1 MIGFQEYD
9 DSLSELAK
17 KYGTT
22 GQKPDTK
29 RDYIFFRNRGLF
41 PSRTMHI
48 MFATRRVLRSV
59 SEKTKERLRKLQG
72 KRNFACLV
80 RQCFTENHFDYNL
93 KVACVVK

>member
-29 RDYIFFRNRGLF
+29 RDYIFFRNRGL
-41 PSRTMHI
+41 
-48 MFATRRVLRSV
+48 V
-59 SEKTKERLRKLQG
+59 STGGKLSERCLFSMTFSIQIVPKPYNAHNVCNAEG
-72 KRNFACLV
+72 IKKRL
-80 RQCFTENHFDYNL
+80 
-93 KVACVVK
+93 